1 MNLLRLV
8 DLAREK
14 LVVKTKPV
22 SSAPAAIN
30 NVQRNAWAD
39 CLSNDAPIDSGANA
53 PIEAHPLSKACT
65 PEEYLSSL
73 VKTIEGNILPHIVE
87 HHLQSERLA
96 SGQLIVPA
104 HPNVDSAYIDIL
116 MELLLKED
124 ASASAKYVKDLFASG
139 VELEEIYL
147 NLLTPVAR
155 KLGERWDND
164 EADFTQVTVAL
175 WRIKQLMYDLSPV
188 FQEYAEYKQQGK
200 NVMLVPLPGSQ
211 HTLGLFMVSEFFAR
225 AGWRVWGEL
234 AATEADIIHMVQS
247 QWFDIV
253 GLSASV
259 REQFPDLKQMIAQVR
274 AVSLNPHVGIMIGS
288 PVFNQ
293 NPDLIED
300 LGADMV
306 GIDAV
311 DALEKATFYLEQR
324 QSP

>member
-14 LVVKTKPV
+14 LVVKTKLV
-22 SSAPAAIN
+22 SIAPGAIN
-30 NVQRNAWAD
+30 NSQRNEWAD
-39 CLSNDAPIDSGANA
+39 CLTNDAPIDAGANS
-53 PIEAHPLSKACT
+53 PIESHPLSKACT

-87 HHLQSERLA
+87 HHLKADRLEN
-96 SGQLIVPA
+96 GQLNVPA
-104 HPNVDSAYIDIL
+104 HPSVSDAHIEALLI
-116 MELLLKED
+116 LLLQDD
-124 ASASAKYVKDLFASG
+124 AGPSANYVKELFAQG
-139 VELEEIYL
+139 IELEEVYL

-155 KLGERWDND
+155 KLGEKWDNND
-164 EADFTQVTVAL
+164 ADFTQVTVAL
-175 WRIKQLMYDLSPV
+175 WRIKQLMYDFSPV

-200 NVMLVPLPGSQ
+200 SVMLVPLPGSQ

-234 AATEADIIHMVQS
+234 AATETDILHMAKT
-247 QWFDIV
+247 QWFDVV

-259 REQFPDLKQMIAQVR
+259 CAQFPDLKRMITEVR
-274 AVSLNPHVGIMIGS
+274 SVSLNPQVGIMIGS

-293 NPDLIED
+293 NPELVED

-306 GIDAV
+306 GVDAV
-311 DALEKATFYLEQR
+311 DALEKATFHVEQHKK
-324 QSP
+324 

>member
-14 LVVKTKPV
+14 LVIKTKPV
-22 SSAPAAIN
+22 SSAPDAIN
-30 NVQRNAWAD
+30 NSQRNAWAD
-39 CLSNDAPIDSGANA
+39 CLTNDAPIDGGANC
-53 PIEAHPLSKACT
+53 PVESHPLSKACT

-87 HHLQSERLA
+87 YHLKAERLEN
-96 SGQLIVPA
+96 GQLNMPA
-104 HPNVDSAYIDIL
+104 HPSIDSAHIDQ
-116 MELLLKED
+116 LLLLLLQDD
-124 ASASAKYVKDLFASG
+124 ATPSANYVKELFANG
-139 VELEEIYL
+139 IELEEIYL

-155 KLGERWDND
+155 KLGEQWESDD
-164 EADFTQVTVAL
+164 ADFTQVTVAL

-234 AATEADIIHMVQS
+234 AATEADILRMAKT
-247 QWFDIV
+247 QWFDVV

-259 REQFPDLKQMIAQVR
+259 REQFPDLKRMIDEVR
-274 AVSLNPHVGIMIGS
+274 SVSLNPHVGIMIGS

-293 NPDLIED
+293 NPELVED

-306 GIDAV
+306 GVDAV
-311 DALEKATFYLEQR
+311 DALEKATFHVEQHKK
-324 QSP
+324 

>member
-1 MNLLRLV
+1 MKLSSLV

-22 SSAPAAIN
+22 SGAPAAIN
-30 NVQRNAWAD
+30 NAQRNAWAD
-39 CLSNDAPIDSGANA
+39 CLTNDAPIDAGANS
-53 PIEAHPLSKACT
+53 PIESHPLSKACT

-87 HHLQSERLA
+87 HHLKADRLEN
-96 SGQLIVPA
+96 GQLNVPA
-104 HPNVDSAYIDIL
+104 HPSVSDAHIDAL
-116 MELLLKED
+116 MILLLQDD
-124 ASASAKYVKDLFASG
+124 AGPSANYVKELFAEG
-139 VELEEIYL
+139 IELEELYL

-155 KLGERWDND
+155 KLGEMWESDDVN
-164 EADFTQVTVAL
+164 FTQVTVAL
-175 WRIKQLMYDLSPV
+175 WRIKQLMYDLSPM

-200 NVMLVPLPGSQ
+200 SVMLVPLPGSQ

-234 AATEADIIHMVQS
+234 AATEADILRMAKT
-247 QWFDIV
+247 QWFDVV
-253 GLSASV
+253 GLAASV
-259 REQFPDLKQMIAQVR
+259 REQFPDLKRMIEEVR
-274 AVSLNPHVGIMIGS
+274 SVSLNPHVGIMIGS

-311 DALEKATFYLEQR
+311 DALEKATFHVEQHKK
-324 QSP
+324 

>member
-14 LVVKTKPV
+14 LVIKTKPV

-30 NVQRNAWAD
+30 NSQRNAWAD
-39 CLSNDAPIDSGANA
+39 CLTNDAPIDGGANT
-53 PIEAHPLSKACT
+53 PIESHPLSKACT

-87 HHLQSERLA
+87 HHLKADRLEN
-96 SGQLIVPA
+96 GQLNVPA
-104 HPNVDSAYIDIL
+104 HPSIDSAHIDQLLI
-116 MELLLKED
+116 LLLQDD
-124 ASASAKYVKDLFASG
+124 ATPSANYVKELFANG
-139 VELEEIYL
+139 IELEEIYL

-155 KLGERWDND
+155 KLGEQWESD

-175 WRIKQLMYDLSPV
+175 WRIKQLMYDLSPI

-200 NVMLVPLPGSQ
+200 SVMLVPLPGSQ

-234 AATEADIIHMVQS
+234 AATEADILRMAKT
-247 QWFDIV
+247 QWFDVI

-259 REQFPDLKQMIAQVR
+259 REQFPDLKRMIDEVR
-274 AVSLNPHVGIMIGS
+274 SVSLNPHVGIMIGS

-293 NPDLIED
+293 NPELVED

-306 GIDAV
+306 GVDAV
-311 DALEKATFYLEQR
+311 DALEKATFHVEQHKK
-324 QSP
+324 

>member
-14 LVVKTKPV
+14 LVIKTKPV

-30 NVQRNAWAD
+30 NSQRNAWAD
-39 CLSNDAPIDSGANA
+39 CLTNDAPIDAGANS
-53 PIEAHPLSKACT
+53 PIESHPLSKACT

-87 HHLQSERLA
+87 HHLKADRLEN
-96 SGQLIVPA
+96 GKLNVPA
-104 HPNVDSAYIDIL
+104 HPSIDCTHIDQ
-116 MELLLKED
+116 LLLLLLQDD
-124 ASASAKYVKDLFASG
+124 ATPSANYVKELFANG
-139 VELEEIYL
+139 IELEEIYL

-155 KLGERWDND
+155 KLGEQWESD

-234 AATEADIIHMVQS
+234 AATEADILRMAKT
-247 QWFDIV
+247 QWFDVV

-259 REQFPDLKQMIAQVR
+259 REQFPDLKRMITEVR
-274 AVSLNPHVGIMIGS
+274 SVSLNPHVGIMIGS

-293 NPDLIED
+293 NPELVED

-306 GIDAV
+306 GVDAV
-311 DALEKATFYLEQR
+311 DALEKATFHVEQHKK
-324 QSP
+324 